1 MVHVTYVKTSVAWL
15 TLALAHLLPFIAVVI
30 DLSFSSVQFYLRHM
44 VIFFIFGLMYLG
56 YHFIQTFIL
65 RGPSKEPIY
74 PSMDWYQKPLMASLL
89 TVSLLIVYVCL
100 CLLMIKVSQIKI
112 RKRFPDGQVLERLS
126 GQNINEEKPQ
136 KKRENDDEKGPTSD
150 SQKP

>member
-1 MVHVTYVKTSVAWL
+1 MSEL
-15 TLALAHLLPFIAVVI
+15 TPF
-30 DLSFSSVQFYLRHM
+30 QNCM
-44 VIFFIFGLMYLG
+44 
-56 YHFIQTFIL
+56 
-65 RGPSKEPIY
+65 SKFEIRVG
-74 PSMDWYQKPLMASLL
+74 